1 MAAMRGD
8 QDMVARTK
16 IALAFALDPETRR
29 AGKEQHPFVV
39 LLIIRLVRRCRL
51 AGRDDP
57 LYAHALARK
66 QLGEDLFVGARRQ
79 VAEKIDHEAVS
90 GLICGDDSEGRA
102 CARAHTKSMIPQ
114 SVQRFSEKIMLKQ
127 EARAG

>member
-8 QDMVARTK
+8 QDMVTRTK

-29 AGKEQHPFVV
+29 AGKEQDPFVV
-39 LLIIRLVRRCRL
+39 LLIIRLVRWCGL

-57 LYAHALARK
+57 LDAHALARQ
-66 QLGEDLFVGARRQ
+66 QLGEDLLVGARRQ

-102 CARAHTKSMIPQ
+102 CARAHTTAAAS
-114 SVQRFSEKIMLKQ
+114 
-127 EARAG
+127 ATGGG